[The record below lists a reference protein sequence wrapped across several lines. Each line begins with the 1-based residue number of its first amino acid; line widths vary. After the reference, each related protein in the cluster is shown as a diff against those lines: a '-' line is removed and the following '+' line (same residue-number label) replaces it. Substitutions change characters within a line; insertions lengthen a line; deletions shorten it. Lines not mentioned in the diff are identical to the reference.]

1 MFVESNNRREIYTKI
16 FFNNK
21 ELLAMGN
28 KSERLVYLISRLFDN
43 PTAVTP
49 HTNIFDMS
57 NENNV
62 NPTTKM
68 VAITPAQEKLLQFIS
83 ETDPNFLKKAVR
95 RVKDNVLYLS
105 QIELD
110 DNDRTACY
118 LMNLLER
125 FLSKIEHEFKNN

>member
-1 MFVESNNRREIYTKI
+1 
-16 FFNNK
+16 
-21 ELLAMGN
+21 
-28 KSERLVYLISRLFDN
+28 
-43 PTAVTP
+43 
-49 HTNIFDMS
+49 
-57 NENNV
+57 
-62 NPTTKM
+62 M

-125 FLSKIEHEFKNN
+125 SLSKIEHEFKNN

>member
-1 MFVESNNRREIYTKI
+1 MLEK
-16 FFNNK
+16 
-21 ELLAMGN
+21 
-28 KSERLVYLISRLFDN
+28 
-43 PTAVTP
+43 
-49 HTNIFDMS
+49 
-57 NENNV
+57 NNV

-118 LMNLLER
+118 LMNLLECS
-125 FLSKIEHEFKNN
+125 LSKIEHEFKTN